1 MYFRLMKAEMQIRHN
16 IITIIQY
23 VAKRNRPTTDHT
35 YCIGHTSE
43 KQVAYLYSVAVQQLI
58 IHFKKP

>member
-1 MYFRLMKAEMQIRHN
+1 MYLRLMKVKKQTRHS

-35 YCIGHTSE
+35 FCIGHTSE
-43 KQVAYLYSVAVQQLI
+43 KQGAYLYSVAVQLLFI
-58 IHFKKP
+58 DFKKP